1 MVFEFRDPASWL
13 KPEDLKH
20 LIAAQGYAE
29 LGMFL
34 DANAEMREID
44 PDARHVLGI
53 LAICVEIHRVLDAAQ
68 THADCPPGN

>member
-1 MVFEFRDPASWL
+1 MVFEIREPASWL

-29 LGMFL
+29 LDMIQ
-34 DANAEMREID
+34 DANAEMNEID

-53 LAICVEIHRVLDAAQ
+53 LAIFTEIRRVLEAAQ
-68 THADCPPGN
+68 TQADSPSGS